1 MAFPPFRPYNKH
13 KTAEHRAKG
22 GNAMV
27 ISKNESCT
35 LAD

>member
-1 MAFPPFRPYNKH
+1 MAFPSFRSYNKH
-13 KTAEHRAKG
+13 KAAGHRAKG
-22 GNAMV
+22 GNAIV